1 MRPLKSD
8 AAAIARVRAGG
19 YRCLPWRWLL
29 ACSYLLCA
37 VVLTACESG
46 SSQGTAQT
54 TQPAT
59 ATDTPAAAGSG
70 GGGTQNQQPAPPA
83 PAQPKKS
90 FFDQIQATGSLT
102 HTEIQHLPKGAACTP
117 RVSVS
122 PAGVATLPAQ
132 PDLRRK
138 VASTA
143 DATVGWDIDLPNE
156 APAKP
161 ANIIWNVDCAFSGE
175 TVHVGPIVRVWTE
188 KT

>member
-1 MRPLKSD
+1 VRPLESD
-8 AAAIARVRAGG
+8 AAAIARVRRGG
-19 YRCLPWRWLL
+19 SRRLPAPWLL

-46 SSQGTAQT
+46 SSQDTAQT
-54 TQPAT
+54 SQPAT
-59 ATDTPAAAGSG
+59 ATPTPAAAGSG
-70 GGGTQNQQPAPPA
+70 GGGT
-83 PAQPKKS
+83 QPKKS

-138 VASTA
+138 VASTN
-143 DATVGWDIDLPNE
+143 DATVGWDINLPDE

-161 ANIIWNVDCAFSGE
+161 ANIVWNVDCALSGE
-175 TVHVGPIVRVWTE
+175 SVHVGPIVRVWT
-188 KT
+188 K

>member
-1 MRPLKSD
+1 VRPRRSD
-8 AAAIARVRAGG
+8 AAAIARVRPVGS
-19 YRCLPWRWLL
+19 RRLPRRRLL
-29 ACSYLLCA
+29 ACSFLLCA

-54 TQPAT
+54 SEPVTAT
-59 ATDTPAAAGSG
+59 ATPAAAGSG

-122 PAGVATLPAQ
+122 PAGVATLSAQ
-132 PDLRRK
+132 PDVKRK
-138 VASTA
+138 VAGSN
-143 DATVGWDIDLPNE
+143 DATVGWDINLPDE
-156 APAKP
+156 APSKP
-161 ANIIWNVDCAFSGE
+161 ANIIWNVDCSLSGE
-175 TVHVGPIVRVWTE
+175 SVHVGPIVRVWT
-188 KT
+188 K